1 MFRDSGLALGVRAEE
16 VHVAAGAYGS
26 PARGGIEELGQTQGG
41 IGGSVY
47 IPVWEPVAAASPQ

>member
-1 MFRDSGLALGVRAEE
+1 MFRDGGLAPGVRAEE

-41 IGGSVY
+41 IRGECLH
-47 IPVWEPVAAASPQ
+47 PVWEPVAAASPQ